1 MARYRI
7 ICTRQEPA
15 SAAPSHQHIVAVG
28 TGTEPRNYTQLW
40 TLDQVLA
47 AMRRGET
54 FYTQGEQSGKVA
66 EVEQYHCSYC
76 RRTYIRSHPDAVAD
90 NNLDNLPRCG

>member
-28 TGTEPRNYTQLW
+28 TGNEPRQYTHIW
-40 TLDQVLA
+40 TLDQVLEA
-47 AMRRGET
+47 LRRGDS
-54 FYTQGEQSGKVA
+54 FYTQGEQSGRIA
-66 EVEQYHCSYC
+66 EVESYHCTYC
-76 RRTYIRSHPDAVAD
+76 RRNYIRSHRDAVTD
-90 NNLDNLPRCG
+90 NNLDNLARCG

>member
-28 TGTEPRNYTQLW
+28 TGNEPRQYSNFW
-40 TLDQVLA
+40 TLDQVLE
-47 AMRRGET
+47 AMRRGDS
-54 FYTQGEQSGKVA
+54 FYTQGERSGQVA
-66 EVEQYHCSYC
+66 EVEQYHCTYC
-76 RRTYIRSHPDAVAD
+76 RRTYIRSHRDAVTD